1 MNITVIYAN
10 KRKENSCTYGIVQKL
25 TEVDDRH
32 WCEHGYN
39 EGPALWKRDF
49 ENIGT

>member
-10 KRKENSCTYGIVQKL
+10 KRKENSCTYGIAQKL

-32 WCEHGYN
+32 WREHGYN
-39 EGPALWKRDF
+39 KSPALWKRDF